1 MGSWLKAAKDSA
13 NQQDVLTDTF
23 DSFVPETMRHNM
35 HRSNTHKV
43 GHMRLHDEPEENGG
57 DGGEGSSGRRRAN
70 TDDDDGS
77 SGVGTSAAAAVLSS
91 PSQKEEGHFI
101 NQNLE
106 RTLSEDDASLQSNR
120 R

>member
-35 HRSNTHKV
+35 HRSSNTHKD
-43 GHMRLHDEPEENGG
+43 GHMRLHDEPEENSFGGG
-57 DGGEGSSGRRRAN
+57 DGVGGGRRRAN
-70 TDDDDGS
+70 TDENAVD
-77 SGVGTSAAAAVLSS
+77 TSATTEAAVSS
-91 PSQKEEGHFI
+91 SRKEEGHFI

-106 RTLSEDDASLQSNR
+106 RTLSEDDASLRSNR